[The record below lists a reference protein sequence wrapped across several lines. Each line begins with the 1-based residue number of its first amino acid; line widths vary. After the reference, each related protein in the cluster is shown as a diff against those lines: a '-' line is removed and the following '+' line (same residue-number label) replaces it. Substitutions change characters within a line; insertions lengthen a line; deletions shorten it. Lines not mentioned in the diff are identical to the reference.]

1 MARLLLLIPTTSYRV
16 KDFMNAAYKSG
27 VNVTIG
33 SDEKSV
39 LNTFQSS
46 GILQLKFDDLNKS
59 VEKIKTFHKSHP
71 INSIIGVEEQT
82 CLLAVKALEKLGLP
96 HNSIGSIKASINKY
110 QFRNTLKKNGLPLS
124 LIHI

>member
-16 KDFMNAAYKSG
+16 KDFMNAAHKSG

-33 SDEKSV
+33 SDEESV

-59 VEKIKTFHKSHP
+59 VEKIKTFHKSYP

-82 CLLAVKALEKLGLP
+82 CLLAAKALDDVKTNIQQSHYLDLP
-96 HNSIGSIKASINKY
+96 KSDFLNSDCLALL
-110 QFRNTLKKNGLPLS
+110 RNDLE
-124 LIHI
+124 